1 MRVAQSFNRQSGVIR
16 DRSMC
21 AKVDRGGIALF
32 DVALHDAL
40 HGYLSQWL
48 EFVPAEMQVIC

>member
-1 MRVAQSFNRQSGVIR
+1 
-16 DRSMC
+16 MC

-48 EFVPAEMQVIC
+48 EFLPAEMQVIS